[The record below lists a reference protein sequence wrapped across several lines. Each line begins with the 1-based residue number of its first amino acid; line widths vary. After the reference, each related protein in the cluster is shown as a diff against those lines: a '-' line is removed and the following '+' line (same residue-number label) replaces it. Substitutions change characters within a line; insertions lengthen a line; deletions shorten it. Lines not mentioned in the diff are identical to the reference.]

1 MAWDKS
7 TLAFRI
13 SWLEGKSG
21 KVERVKKN
29 QSCLRK
35 QNNHTGFYNFLVYLK
50 KKHHILLLKSWVF
63 LAKLTGAKGP
73 WEHFLIF
80 WGKKDIGSV
89 ICNTEK

>member
-1 MAWDKS
+1 MAQVHPCFQNL
-7 TLAFRI
+7 LA
-13 SWLEGKSG
+13 GG

-35 QNNHTGFYNFLVYLK
+35 QNNHTGFHYFFVYLK
-50 KKHHILLLKSWVF
+50 KNTPHFAFEKLDFF
-63 LAKLTGAKGP
+63 LAKLTGAKEP